1 MLLSEF
7 DYAKEKVVNVVF
19 AERGDRDSDTK
30 AWKQPHPNA
39 EKSED
44 SGEQE
49 AVAETDGE
57 CGGGAVETYGAAV
70 VAQTIKEM
78 EAIVGCDSGDAIQYL
93 GRECT
98 YINALQSELLFK

>member
-1 MLLSEF
+1 M
-7 DYAKEKVVNVVF
+7 VF

-30 AWKQPHPNA
+30 ARKQPCPNT

-49 AVAETDGE
+49 AVAEIDGE
-57 CGGGAVETYGAAV
+57 CGGGTVETYGAAV

-78 EAIVGCDSGDAIQYL
+78 EAIVGCDSGGVGEGEDMFLCFVCNNFADL
-93 GRECT
+93 VFHGWLHC
-98 YINALQSELLFK
+98 SSFFVFWSF